1 MFSLF
6 FIFINIKINFYNYMF
21 RRKIILTENQFR
33 NIFLTENRASK
44 NQSLARK
51 MVRSIN
57 PSLNDKE
64 FTEQV
69 LHDIPNV
76 RKADFHLYPAV
87 VRFVLEN
94 GDNLDND
101 TIQVLNRYIGII
113 APKAK
118 ELGLDQ
124 NANGMNLQ
132 TFFNQFK
139 NDVSNTE
146 KDDRENS
153 AKYGNNN
160 GKNNGYKIVPIPT
173 FEKANEYSKYTTW
186 CVTQKRDAFR
196 IYTNSGEGMFY
207 FLLKD
212 GFENVPKRQASNCPL
227 DEYGLSMIAVS
238 FRQDGSVNTVTC
250 RWNHDNGGNDN
261 IMTPAELSDLINQ
274 DIYSIFNPEDISK
287 GLDLIC
293 KIPYHS
299 KELFL
304 YRDNDKNDLFISNSF
319 LNDKTYFKGKS
330 YIIYNE
336 DDGSNTKLLITKQ
349 GQLIGSTTSINKKI
363 HIKEFDDLVAINFPD
378 TLKGSG
384 IYYLNNMDKIENS
397 PTFGNFMEIG
407 NILMLNHSANEIYL
421 FNIKAKEFIFDK
433 PIEHCSRTYYDKNK
447 LVCLKKD
454 YISFIN
460 GVSGEII
467 MDWSKITFRNKNII
481 LLKTKENGIYV
492 FDGYASSYLDSP
504 LKEIY
509 KIQSKNDKANN
520 CSFLFSFTKENLIF
534 NKNGMCEDALNST
547 QLQEL
552 FNDENTII
560 TKLTLKQLCNEII
573 E

>member
-1 MFSLF
+1 M
-6 FIFINIKINFYNYMF
+6 I
-21 RRKIILTENQFR
+21 RRRIIITENQLR

-51 MVRSIN
+51 MARSIN
-57 PSLNDKE
+57 SNLDDKE
-64 FTEQV
+64 FTEKV

-76 RKADFHLYPAV
+76 RKANFHLYPAV
-87 VRFVLEN
+87 IRFVLEN
-94 GDNLDND
+94 GDKLDND
-101 TIQVLNRYIGII
+101 TIQALNRYIGII

-173 FEKANEYSKYTTW
+173 FEKANEYSKFTTW

-212 GFENVPKRQASNCPL
+212 GFENVPKRQGSNCPL

-250 RWNHDNGGNDN
+250 RWNHDKGGNDN
-261 IMTPAELSDLINQ
+261 IMSPSELSQVIGQ
-274 DIYSIFNPEDISK
+274 DIYSIFNPEDLSK

-319 LNDKTYFKGKS
+319 LDDKTYFKGKS

-349 GQLIGSTTSINKKI
+349 GQVIGSTTSINKKI
-363 HIKEFDDLVAINFPD
+363 HIKEFDDLVAINFSD
-378 TLKGSG
+378 TLNGSG
-384 IYYLNNMDKIENS
+384 IYYLNNMTKIENS
-397 PTFGNFMEIG
+397 PTFGNFIEMG

-421 FNIKAKEFIFDK
+421 FNYKTKEFIFDE
-433 PIEHCSRTYYDKNK
+433 PIEYCTRTYYDNNK
-447 LVCLKKD
+447 FVCLKD
-454 YISFIN
+454 NYISYIN
-460 GVSGEII
+460 AVPGNII
-467 MDWSKITFRNKNII
+467 MDWSKIAFRNQNII
-481 LLKTKENGIYV
+481 LLKTKGNGIYV
-492 FDGYASSYLDSP
+492 FDGHASSYLDSP

-509 KIQSKNDKANN
+509 KIEYRNDKANN
-520 CSFLFSFTKENLIF
+520 YSFLFSFTQENLIF
-534 NKNGMCEDALNST
+534 NKKGMCEDALNDT
-547 QLQEL
+547 QIQKL

-560 TKLTLKQLCNEII
+560 TQLTFEQLCNNITD
-573 E
+573 

>member
-1 MFSLF
+1 
-6 FIFINIKINFYNYMF
+6 MF
-21 RRKIILTENQFR
+21 RRKIILTENQFS
-33 NIFLTENRASK
+33 NIFFNGQLITENRASK

-51 MVRSIN
+51 MARSIN

-64 FTEQV
+64 FTENV

-94 GDNLDND
+94 GDKLDND
-101 TIQVLNRYIGII
+101 TIQDLNRYIGII

-153 AKYGNNN
+153 AQYGNNN

-186 CVTQKRDAFR
+186 CVTQKRDAFSL
-196 IYTNSGEGMFY
+196 YTNSGEGMFY

-212 GFENVPKRQASNCPL
+212 GFENVPKRQGSNCPL

-250 RWNHDNGGNDN
+250 RWNHDKGGNDN
-261 IMTPAELSDLINQ
+261 IMSPSELSQVIGQ
-274 DIYSIFNPEDISK
+274 DIYSIFNPEDLSK

-319 LNDKTYFKGKS
+319 LDDKTYFKGKS

-349 GQLIGSTTSINKKI
+349 GNVIGSTTSINKKI
-363 HIKEFDDLVAINFPD
+363 HIKELDDLVVINFPD
-378 TLKGSG
+378 TLNGSG
-384 IYYLNNMDKIENS
+384 IYYLNNMEKIENS
-397 PTFGNFMEIG
+397 PTFGNFIEMG
-407 NILMLNHSANEIYL
+407 NILMLNHSNNEIYL
-421 FNIKAKEFIFDK
+421 FNYKAKEFIFDE
-433 PIEHCSRTYYDKNK
+433 PIEYCTRTYYDKNK
-447 LVCLKKD
+447 LVCLKNN
-454 YISFIN
+454 YISYIN
-460 GVSGEII
+460 AVPGEII
-467 MDWSKITFRNKNII
+467 MTWNKITFKNQNII

-492 FDGYASSYLDSP
+492 FDGHASSYLDSP

-520 CSFLFSFTKENLIF
+520 YSFLFSFTKENLIF

>member
-1 MFSLF
+1 
-6 FIFINIKINFYNYMF
+6 MF
-21 RRKIILTENQFR
+21 RRKIILTENQFS
-33 NIFLTENRASK
+33 NIFFNGQLITENRASK

-51 MVRSIN
+51 MARSIN

-64 FTEQV
+64 FTENV

-94 GDNLDND
+94 GDKLDND
-101 TIQVLNRYIGII
+101 TIQDLNRYIGII

-153 AKYGNNN
+153 AQYGNNN

-186 CVTQKRDAFR
+186 CVTQKRDAFSL
-196 IYTNSGEGMFY
+196 YTNSGEGMFY

-212 GFENVPKRQASNCPL
+212 GFENVPKRQGSNCPL

-250 RWNHDNGGNDN
+250 RWNHDKGGNDN
-261 IMTPAELSDLINQ
+261 IMSPSELSQVIGQ
-274 DIYSIFNPEDISK
+274 DIYSIFNPEDLSK

-319 LNDKTYFKGKS
+319 LDDKTYFKGKS

-336 DDGSNTKLLITKQ
+336 EDGNNTKLLITKQ
-349 GQLIGSTTSINKKI
+349 GQVIGSTTSINKKI
-363 HIKEFDDLVAINFPD
+363 HIKEFDDLVVINFPD
-378 TLKGSG
+378 TLNGSG
-384 IYYLNNMDKIENS
+384 IYYLNDMKKIENS
-397 PTFGNFMEIG
+397 PTFGNFIEIG
-407 NILMLNHSANEIYL
+407 NILILNHSASEIYL
-421 FNIKAKEFIFDK
+421 FNYKAKEFIFDE
-433 PIEHCSRTYYDKNK
+433 PIEYCTRTYYDKNK
-447 LVCLKKD
+447 LVCLKNN
-454 YISFIN
+454 YISYIN
-460 GVSGEII
+460 AVPGEII
-467 MDWSKITFRNKNII
+467 MAWNKITFKNQNII

-492 FDGYASSYLDSP
+492 FDGHASSYLDSP

-520 CSFLFSFTKENLIF
+520 YSFLFSFTQENLIF

>member
-1 MFSLF
+1 
-6 FIFINIKINFYNYMF
+6 MF
-21 RRKIILTENQFR
+21 RRKIILTENQFS
-33 NIFLTENRASK
+33 NIFFNGQLITENRASK

-51 MVRSIN
+51 MARSIN
-57 PSLNDKE
+57 PSLNVKE
-64 FTEQV
+64 FTENV

-94 GDNLDND
+94 GDKLDND
-101 TIQVLNRYIGII
+101 TIQDLNRYIGII

-153 AKYGNNN
+153 AQYGNNN

-186 CVTQKRDAFR
+186 CVTQKRDAFSL
-196 IYTNSGEGMFY
+196 YTNSGEGMFY

-212 GFENVPKRQASNCPL
+212 GFENVPKRQGSNCPL

-250 RWNHDNGGNDN
+250 RWNHDKGGNDN
-261 IMTPAELSDLINQ
+261 IMSPSELSQVIGQ
-274 DIYSIFNPEDISK
+274 DIYSIFNPEDLSK

-319 LNDKTYFKGKS
+319 LDDKTYFKGKS

-349 GQLIGSTTSINKKI
+349 GQVIGSTTSINKKI
-363 HIKEFDDLVAINFPD
+363 HIKEFDDLVVINFPD

-384 IYYLNNMDKIENS
+384 IYYLNNMEKIENS
-397 PTFGNFMEIG
+397 PTFGNFMKIG

-421 FNIKAKEFIFDK
+421 FNYKAKEFIFDE
-433 PIEHCSRTYYDKNK
+433 PIEYCTRTYYDKNK
-447 LVCLKKD
+447 LVCLKNN
-454 YISFIN
+454 YISYIN
-460 GVSGEII
+460 AVPGEII
-467 MDWSKITFRNKNII
+467 MAWNKITFKNQNII

-492 FDGYASSYLDSP
+492 FDGHASSYLESP

-520 CSFLFSFTKENLIF
+520 YSFLFSFTQENLIF
-534 NKNGMCEDALNST
+534 NKNGMCEDALNDT
-547 QLQEL
+547 QMQKL
-552 FNDENTII
+552 FNNENNII

>member
-1 MFSLF
+1 
-6 FIFINIKINFYNYMF
+6 MF
-21 RRKIILTENQFR
+21 RRKIILTENQFS
-33 NIFLTENRASK
+33 NIFFNGQLITENRASK

-51 MVRSIN
+51 MARSIN

-64 FTEQV
+64 FTENV

-94 GDNLDND
+94 GDKLDND
-101 TIQVLNRYIGII
+101 TIQDLNRYIGII

-153 AKYGNNN
+153 AQYGNNN

-186 CVTQKRDAFR
+186 CVTQKRDAFSL
-196 IYTNSGEGMFY
+196 YTNSGEGMFY

-212 GFENVPKRQASNCPL
+212 GFENVPKRQGSNCPL

-250 RWNHDNGGNDN
+250 RWNHDKGGNDN
-261 IMTPAELSDLINQ
+261 IMSPSELSQVIGQ
-274 DIYSIFNPEDISK
+274 DIYSIFNPEDLSK

-319 LNDKTYFKGKS
+319 LDDKTYFKGKS

-336 DDGSNTKLLITKQ
+336 DDGNNTKLLITKQ
-349 GQLIGSTTSINKKI
+349 GNVIGSTTSINKKI
-363 HIKEFDDLVAINFPD
+363 HIKELDDLVVINFPD
-378 TLKGSG
+378 TLNGSG
-384 IYYLNNMDKIENS
+384 IYYLNNMEKIENS
-397 PTFGNFMEIG
+397 PTFGNFIEMG
-407 NILMLNHSANEIYL
+407 NILMLNHSNNEIYL
-421 FNIKAKEFIFDK
+421 FNYKAKEFIFDE
-433 PIEHCSRTYYDKNK
+433 PIEYCTRTYYDKNK
-447 LVCLKKD
+447 LVCLKNN
-454 YISFIN
+454 YISYIN
-460 GVSGEII
+460 AVPGEII
-467 MDWSKITFRNKNII
+467 MAWNKITFKNQNII

-492 FDGYASSYLDSP
+492 FDGHASSYLDSP

-520 CSFLFSFTKENLIF
+520 YSFLFSFTKENLIF

>member
-1 MFSLF
+1 
-6 FIFINIKINFYNYMF
+6 MF
-21 RRKIILTENQFR
+21 RRKIILTENQFS
-33 NIFLTENRASK
+33 NIFFNGQLITENRASK

-51 MVRSIN
+51 MARSIN

-64 FTEQV
+64 FTENV

-94 GDNLDND
+94 GDKLDND
-101 TIQVLNRYIGII
+101 TIQDLNRYIGII

-153 AKYGNNN
+153 AQYGNNN

-186 CVTQKRDAFR
+186 CVTQKRDAFKL
-196 IYTNSGEGMFY
+196 YTNSGEGMFY

-212 GFENVPKRQASNCPL
+212 GFENIPKEQGSNCPL

-261 IMTPAELSDLINQ
+261 VMSPAQLSKLIGA
-274 DIYSIFNPEDISK
+274 DIYSIFNPNDLSK
-287 GLDLIC
+287 GIDLIY

-304 YRDNDKNDLFISNSF
+304 YRDNDKNDLFVSNSF
-319 LNDKTYFKGKS
+319 LDDKTYFKGKS

-336 DDGSNTKLLITKQ
+336 DDGNNTKLLITKQ
-349 GQLIGSTTSINKKI
+349 GNVIGSTTSINKKI
-363 HIKEFDDLVAINFPD
+363 HIKELDDLVVINFPD
-378 TLKGSG
+378 TLNGSG
-384 IYYLNNMDKIENS
+384 IYYLNNMEKIENS
-397 PTFGNFMEIG
+397 PTFGNFIEMG
-407 NILMLNHSANEIYL
+407 NILMLNHSNNEIYL
-421 FNIKAKEFIFDK
+421 FNYKAKEFIFDE
-433 PIEHCSRTYYDKNK
+433 PIEYCTRTYYDKNK
-447 LVCLKKD
+447 LVCLKNN
-454 YISFIN
+454 YISYIN
-460 GVSGEII
+460 AVPGEII
-467 MDWSKITFRNKNII
+467 MAWNKITFKNQNII

-492 FDGYASSYLDSP
+492 FDGHASSYLDSP

-520 CSFLFSFTKENLIF
+520 YSFLFSFTQENLIF

>member
-1 MFSLF
+1 
-6 FIFINIKINFYNYMF
+6 MF

-51 MVRSIN
+51 MVRAIN
-57 PSLNDKE
+57 PELNDKE

-94 GDNLDND
+94 GDKLDND
-101 TIQVLNRYIGII
+101 TIQALNRYIGII

-146 KDDRENS
+146 QDERIAS

-212 GFENVPKRQASNCPL
+212 GFENIPKKQGHNCPL
-227 DEYGLSMIAVS
+227 DKYGLSMIAVS
-238 FRQDGSVNTVTC
+238 FRADGSVNTVTC

-261 IMTPAELSDLINQ
+261 IMTPAELSELIDQ
-274 DIYSIFNPEDISK
+274 DIYSIFNPEDLSK

-319 LNDKTYFKGKS
+319 LDDKTYFKGKS

-349 GQLIGSTTSINKKI
+349 GNVIGSTTSINKKI
-363 HIKEFDDLVAINFPD
+363 HIKELDDLVVINFPD
-378 TLKGSG
+378 TLNGSG
-384 IYYLNNMDKIENS
+384 IYYLNNMEKIENS
-397 PTFGNFMEIG
+397 PTFGNFIEMG
-407 NILMLNHSANEIYL
+407 NILMLNHSNNEIYL
-421 FNIKAKEFIFDK
+421 FNYKAKEFIFDE
-433 PIEHCSRTYYDKNK
+433 PIEYCTRTYYDKNK
-447 LVCLKKD
+447 LVCLKNN
-454 YISFIN
+454 YISYIN
-460 GVSGEII
+460 AVPGEII
-467 MDWSKITFRNKNII
+467 MAWNKITFKNQNII

-492 FDGYASSYLDSP
+492 FDGHASSYLDSP

-520 CSFLFSFTKENLIF
+520 YSFLFSFTKENLIF

>member
-1 MFSLF
+1 
-6 FIFINIKINFYNYMF
+6 MF
-21 RRKIILTENQFR
+21 RRKIILTENQFS
-33 NIFLTENRASK
+33 NIFFNGQLITENRASK

-51 MVRSIN
+51 MARSIN

-64 FTEQV
+64 FTEKV

-94 GDNLDND
+94 GDKLDND
-101 TIQVLNRYIGII
+101 TIQDLNRYIGII

-153 AKYGNNN
+153 AQYGNNN
-160 GKNNGYKIVPIPT
+160 GNNNGYKIVPIPT

-186 CVTQKRDAFR
+186 CVTQKRDAFSL
-196 IYTNSGEGMFY
+196 YTNSGEGMFY

-212 GFENVPKRQASNCPL
+212 GFENVPKRQGSNCPL

-250 RWNHDNGGNDN
+250 RWNHDKGGNDN
-261 IMTPAELSDLINQ
+261 IMSPSELSQVIGQ
-274 DIYSIFNPEDISK
+274 DIYSIFNPEDLSK

-319 LNDKTYFKGKS
+319 LDDNTYFKGKS

-349 GQLIGSTTSINKKI
+349 GQVIGSTTSINKKI
-363 HIKEFDDLVAINFPD
+363 HIKEFDDLVVINFPD

-384 IYYLNNMDKIENS
+384 IYYLNNMEKIENS
-397 PTFGNFMEIG
+397 PTFGNFMKIG

-421 FNIKAKEFIFDK
+421 FNYKAKEFIFDE
-433 PIEHCSRTYYDKNK
+433 PIEYCTRTYYDKNK
-447 LVCLKKD
+447 LVCLKNN
-454 YISFIN
+454 YISYIN
-460 GVSGEII
+460 AVPGEII
-467 MDWSKITFRNKNII
+467 MAWNKITFKNQNII

-520 CSFLFSFTKENLIF
+520 YSFLFSFTQENLIF

>member
-1 MFSLF
+1 M
-6 FIFINIKINFYNYMF
+6 I
-21 RRKIILTENQFR
+21 RRRIIITENQLR

-51 MVRSIN
+51 MARSIN
-57 PSLNDKE
+57 PNLDEKE
-64 FTEQV
+64 FTEKV

-76 RKADFHLYPAV
+76 RKANFHLYPAV

-94 GDNLDND
+94 GNNFDNITMQN
-101 TIQVLNRYIGII
+101 LNKYIGII

-124 NANGMNLQ
+124 NANGMSLQ
-132 TFFNQFK
+132 AFFNKFNENVTK
-139 NDVSNTE
+139 SE

-153 AKYGNNN
+153 AQYGNNN

-186 CVTQKRDAFR
+186 CVTQKRDAFSL
-196 IYTNSGEGMFY
+196 YTNSGEGMFY

-212 GFENVPKRQASNCPL
+212 GFENVPKRQGSNCPL

-238 FRQDGSVNTVTC
+238 FRADGSVNTVTC

-261 IMTPAELSDLINQ
+261 IMSPAELSELIGQ
-274 DIYSIFNPEDISK
+274 DIYSIFNPEDLSK

-319 LNDKTYFKGKS
+319 LDDKTYFKGKS

-336 DDGSNTKLLITKQ
+336 EDGNNTKLLITKQ
-349 GQLIGSTTSINKKI
+349 GNVIGSTNSINKKI
-363 HIKEFDDLVAINFPD
+363 HIKEFDDLVAINFSD
-378 TLKGSG
+378 TLNGSG
-384 IYYLNNMDKIENS
+384 IYYLNNMTKIENS
-397 PTFGNFMEIG
+397 PTFGNFIEIG

-421 FNIKAKEFIFDK
+421 FNYKSKEFIFDE
-433 PIEHCSRTYYDKNK
+433 PIEYCTRTYYDNNK
-447 LVCLKKD
+447 FVCLKD
-454 YISFIN
+454 NYISYIN
-460 GVSGEII
+460 AVPGNII
-467 MDWSKITFRNKNII
+467 MDWSKIAFRNQNII
-481 LLKTKENGIYV
+481 LLKTKGNGIYV
-492 FDGYASSYLDSP
+492 FDGHASSYLDSP

-509 KIQSKNDKANN
+509 KIEYRNDKANN
-520 CSFLFSFTKENLIF
+520 YSFLFSFTQENLIF
-534 NKNGMCEDALNST
+534 NKKGMCEDALNDT
-547 QLQEL
+547 QIQKL

-560 TKLTLKQLCNEII
+560 TQLTFEQLCNNITD
-573 E
+573 

>member
-1 MFSLF
+1 M
-6 FIFINIKINFYNYMF
+6 I
-21 RRKIILTENQFR
+21 RRRIIITENQLR

-57 PSLNDKE
+57 PNLDEKE
-64 FTEQV
+64 FTEKV

-76 RKADFHLYPAV
+76 RKANFHLYPAV

-94 GDNLDND
+94 GNKLSND
-101 TIQVLNRYIGII
+101 TIQELNRYIGVI

-118 ELGLDQ
+118 YLGLDQ
-124 NANGMNLQ
+124 NANAMNLQ

-146 KDDRENS
+146 QDERESS
-153 AKYGNNN
+153 AQYGNNN

-186 CVTQKRDAFR
+186 CVTQKRDAFSL
-196 IYTNSGEGMFY
+196 YTNSGEGMFY

-212 GFENVPKRQASNCPL
+212 GFENVPKRQGSNCPL

-238 FRQDGSVNTVTC
+238 FRQDGSVNTITC

-261 IMTPAELSDLINQ
+261 VMSPAQLSKLIGA
-274 DIYSIFNPEDISK
+274 DIYSIFNPNDLSK
-287 GLDLIC
+287 GIDLIY

-304 YRDNDKNDLFISNSF
+304 YRDNDKNDLFVSNSF
-319 LNDKTYFKGKS
+319 LDDKTYFKGKS

-336 DDGSNTKLLITKQ
+336 DDGNNTKLLITKQ
-349 GQLIGSTTSINKKI
+349 GNVIGSTNSINKKI
-363 HIKEFDDLVAINFPD
+363 HIKEFDDLVAINFSD
-378 TLKGSG
+378 TLNGSG
-384 IYYLNNMDKIENS
+384 IYYLNNMTKIENS
-397 PTFGNFMEIG
+397 PTFGNFIEMG

-421 FNIKAKEFIFDK
+421 FNYKSKEFIFDE
-433 PIEHCSRTYYDKNK
+433 PIEYCTRTYYDNNK
-447 LVCLKKD
+447 FVCLKD
-454 YISFIN
+454 NYISYIN
-460 GVSGEII
+460 AVPGNII
-467 MDWSKITFRNKNII
+467 MDWSKIAFRNQNII
-481 LLKTKENGIYV
+481 LLKTKGNGIYV
-492 FDGYASSYLDSP
+492 FDGHASSYLDSP

-509 KIQSKNDKANN
+509 KIEYRNDKANN
-520 CSFLFSFTKENLIF
+520 YSFLFSFTQENLIF
-534 NKNGMCEDALNST
+534 NKKGMCEDALNDT
-547 QLQEL
+547 QIQKL

-560 TKLTLKQLCNEII
+560 TQLTFEQLCNNITD
-573 E
+573 

>member
-1 MFSLF
+1 
-6 FIFINIKINFYNYMF
+6 MF
-21 RRKIILTENQFR
+21 RRKIILTENQFS
-33 NIFLTENRASK
+33 NIFFNGQLITENRASK

-51 MVRSIN
+51 MARSIN

-64 FTEQV
+64 FTEKV

-94 GDNLDND
+94 GDKLDND
-101 TIQVLNRYIGII
+101 TIQDLNRYIGII

-153 AKYGNNN
+153 AQYGNNN

-186 CVTQKRDAFR
+186 CVTQKRDAFSL
-196 IYTNSGEGMFY
+196 YTNSGEGMFY

-212 GFENVPKRQASNCPL
+212 GFENVPKRQGSNCPL

-250 RWNHDNGGNDN
+250 RWNHDKGGNDN
-261 IMTPAELSDLINQ
+261 IMSPSELSQVIGQ
-274 DIYSIFNPEDISK
+274 DIYSIFNPEDLSK

-319 LNDKTYFKGKS
+319 LDDNTYFKGKS

-349 GQLIGSTTSINKKI
+349 GQVIGSTTSINKKI
-363 HIKEFDDLVAINFPD
+363 HIKELDDLVVINFPD
-378 TLKGSG
+378 TLNGSG
-384 IYYLNNMDKIENS
+384 IYYLNNMEKIENS
-397 PTFGNFMEIG
+397 PTFGNFIEMG
-407 NILMLNHSANEIYL
+407 NILMLNHSNNEIYL
-421 FNIKAKEFIFDK
+421 FNYKAKEFIFDE
-433 PIEHCSRTYYDKNK
+433 PIEYCTRTYYDKNK
-447 LVCLKKD
+447 LVCLKNN
-454 YISFIN
+454 YISYIN
-460 GVSGEII
+460 AVPGEII
-467 MDWSKITFRNKNII
+467 MAWNKITFKNQNII

-492 FDGYASSYLDSP
+492 FDGHASSYLDSP

-520 CSFLFSFTKENLIF
+520 YSFLFSFTKENLIF

>member
-1 MFSLF
+1 
-6 FIFINIKINFYNYMF
+6 MF
-21 RRKIILTENQFR
+21 RRKIILTENQFS
-33 NIFLTENRASK
+33 NIFFNGKLITENRASK

-51 MVRSIN
+51 MARSIN

-64 FTEQV
+64 FTENV

-101 TIQVLNRYIGII
+101 TIQDLNRYIGII

-153 AKYGNNN
+153 AQYGNNN

-186 CVTQKRDAFR
+186 CVTQKRDAFSL
-196 IYTNSGEGMFY
+196 YTNSEEGMFY

-212 GFENVPKRQASNCPL
+212 GFENVPKRQGSNCPL

-250 RWNHDNGGNDN
+250 RWNHDKGGNDN
-261 IMTPAELSDLINQ
+261 IMSPAELSQVIGQ
-274 DIYSIFNPEDISK
+274 DIYSIFKPEDLSK
-287 GLDLIC
+287 GIDLIC

-319 LNDKTYFKGKS
+319 LDDKTYFKGKS

-349 GQLIGSTTSINKKI
+349 GQVIGSTTSINKKI

-384 IYYLNNMDKIENS
+384 IYYLNNMEKIENS
-397 PTFGNFMEIG
+397 PTFGNFIDNG
-407 NILMLNHSANEIYL
+407 NILILNHSANEIYL
-421 FNIKAKEFIFDK
+421 FNYKTKEFIFDE
-433 PIEHCSRTYYDKNK
+433 PVEYCSRPYYDKNK
-447 LVCLKKD
+447 LVCLKNN
-454 YISFIN
+454 YISYIN
-460 GVSGEII
+460 AVPGEII
-467 MDWSKITFRNKNII
+467 MAWNKITFKNQNII

-492 FDGYASSYLDSP
+492 FDGHASSYLDSP

-509 KIQSKNDKANN
+509 KIQHRNDKANN
-520 CSFLFSFTKENLIF
+520 YSFIFLFEQENLIF
-534 NKNGMCEDALNST
+534 NKNGICEDALNGT
-547 QLQEL
+547 QIQEL
-552 FNDENTII
+552 FNNENNII
-560 TKLTLKQLCNEII
+560 TKLTLKQLCDNITE
-573 E
+573 

>member
-1 MFSLF
+1 
-6 FIFINIKINFYNYMF
+6 MF

-51 MVRSIN
+51 MVRAIN
-57 PSLNDKE
+57 PELNDKE

-94 GDNLDND
+94 GDKLDND
-101 TIQVLNRYIGII
+101 TIQDLNRYIGII

-153 AKYGNNN
+153 AQYGNNN

-186 CVTQKRDAFR
+186 CVTQKRDAFSL
-196 IYTNSGEGMFY
+196 YTNSGEGMFY

-212 GFENVPKRQASNCPL
+212 GFENVPKRQGSNCPL

-250 RWNHDNGGNDN
+250 RWNHDKGGNDN
-261 IMTPAELSDLINQ
+261 IMSPSELSQVIGQ
-274 DIYSIFNPEDISK
+274 DIYSIFNPNDLSK
-287 GLDLIC
+287 GIDLIY

-319 LNDKTYFKGKS
+319 LDDKTYFKGKS

-349 GQLIGSTTSINKKI
+349 GNVIGSTTSINKKI
-363 HIKEFDDLVAINFPD
+363 HIKELDDLVVINFPD
-378 TLKGSG
+378 TLNGSG
-384 IYYLNNMDKIENS
+384 IYYLNNMEKIENS
-397 PTFGNFMEIG
+397 PTFGNFIEMG
-407 NILMLNHSANEIYL
+407 NILMLNHSNNEIYL
-421 FNIKAKEFIFDK
+421 FNYKAKEFIFDE
-433 PIEHCSRTYYDKNK
+433 PIEYCTRTYYDKNK
-447 LVCLKKD
+447 LVCLKNN
-454 YISFIN
+454 YISYIN
-460 GVSGEII
+460 AVPGEII
-467 MDWSKITFRNKNII
+467 MAWNKITFKNQNII

-492 FDGYASSYLDSP
+492 FDGHASSYLDSP

-520 CSFLFSFTKENLIF
+520 YSFLFSFTKENLIF

>member
-1 MFSLF
+1 
-6 FIFINIKINFYNYMF
+6 MF
-21 RRKIILTENQFR
+21 RRKIILTENQFS
-33 NIFLTENRASK
+33 NIFFNGQLITENRASK

-51 MVRSIN
+51 MARSIN

-64 FTEQV
+64 FTENV

-94 GDNLDND
+94 GDKLDND
-101 TIQVLNRYIGII
+101 TIQDLNRYIGII

-153 AKYGNNN
+153 AQYGNNN

-186 CVTQKRDAFR
+186 CVTQKRDAFSL
-196 IYTNSGEGMFY
+196 YTNSGEGMFY

-212 GFENVPKRQASNCPL
+212 GFENVPKRQGSNCPL

-250 RWNHDNGGNDN
+250 RWNHDKGGNDN
-261 IMTPAELSDLINQ
+261 IMSPSELSQVIGQ
-274 DIYSIFNPEDISK
+274 DIYSIFNPEDLSK

-319 LNDKTYFKGKS
+319 LDDKTYFKGKS

-336 DDGSNTKLLITKQ
+336 DDGNNTKLLITKQ
-349 GQLIGSTTSINKKI
+349 GNVIGSTTSINKKI
-363 HIKEFDDLVAINFPD
+363 HIKELDNLVVINFPD
-378 TLKGSG
+378 TLNGSG
-384 IYYLNNMDKIENS
+384 IYYLNNMEKIENS
-397 PTFGNFMEIG
+397 PTFGNFIEMG
-407 NILMLNHSANEIYL
+407 NILMLNHSNNEIYL
-421 FNIKAKEFIFDK
+421 FNYKAKEFIFDE
-433 PIEHCSRTYYDKNK
+433 PIEYCTRTYYDKNK
-447 LVCLKKD
+447 LVCLKNN
-454 YISFIN
+454 YISYIN
-460 GVSGEII
+460 AVPGEII
-467 MDWSKITFRNKNII
+467 MAWNKITFKNQNII

-492 FDGYASSYLDSP
+492 FDGHAYSYLDSP

-520 CSFLFSFTKENLIF
+520 YSFLFSFTQENLIF
-534 NKNGMCEDALNST
+534 NKNGICEDALNST

>member
-1 MFSLF
+1 
-6 FIFINIKINFYNYMF
+6 MF
-21 RRKIILTENQFR
+21 RRKIILAENQFR

-51 MVRSIN
+51 MVRAIN
-57 PSLNDKE
+57 PELNDKE

-94 GDNLDND
+94 GDKLDND
-101 TIQVLNRYIGII
+101 TIQALNRYIGII

-146 KDDRENS
+146 QDERIAS

-212 GFENVPKRQASNCPL
+212 GFENIPKKQGHNCPL
-227 DEYGLSMIAVS
+227 DKYGLSMTAVS
-238 FRQDGSVNTVTC
+238 FRADGSVNTVTC

-261 IMTPAELSDLINQ
+261 IMTPAELSELIDQ
-274 DIYSIFNPEDISK
+274 DIYSIFNPEDLSK

-319 LNDKTYFKGKS
+319 LDDKTYFKGKS

-349 GQLIGSTTSINKKI
+349 GNVIGSTTSINKKI
-363 HIKEFDDLVAINFPD
+363 HIKELDDLVVINFPD
-378 TLKGSG
+378 TLNGSG
-384 IYYLNNMDKIENS
+384 IYYLNNMEKIENS
-397 PTFGNFMEIG
+397 PTFGNFIEMG
-407 NILMLNHSANEIYL
+407 NILMLNHSNNEIYL
-421 FNIKAKEFIFDK
+421 FNYKAKEFIFDE
-433 PIEHCSRTYYDKNK
+433 PIEYCTRTYYDKNK
-447 LVCLKKD
+447 LVCLKNN
-454 YISFIN
+454 YISYIN
-460 GVSGEII
+460 AVPGEII
-467 MDWSKITFRNKNII
+467 MAWNKITFKNQNII

-492 FDGYASSYLDSP
+492 FDGHASSYLDSQ

-520 CSFLFSFTKENLIF
+520 YSFLFSFTKENLIF